1 MSISRRPK
9 DVDLRPK
16 KRAPTN
22 DNDID
27 YDRPSKR
34 RAFSDH
40 NDRPSLVPK
49 LSVPLHVDDL
59 REWHRRILLNLCR
72 IVVKDGVPQLNE
84 KIFYFYSPT
93 LGSLG
98 LRVGCCDCISMTKSV
113 SGDSLLYDE
122 NGKAH
127 QFQHGAANV
136 DGCATLVCQ
145 YRYFASD
152 GPSDLATRGCQP
164 PSQSNSISFGTNLIT
179 ESSIDDM
186 VSQNVF
192 RIVDSTPQKVALLR
206 LLVSAGLEIFKVP
219 LDNVRL
225 QQAIDA
231 SLPNEFFIDRFS
243 SNPIRI
249 PIWYSGGPRHSV
261 RVLKILYA
269 QYEFR
274 RYFEILSQIYP
285 GGVIGGAFCPIY
297 DYSILSLPP
306 IDKVRKPTLP
316 IPVKRELAT
325 SKLKH
330 YRRIISETKRRRTLK
345 PPSRTSLS
353 LAIERYYTT
362 KIKRVISKKSR
373 VYSSNGTR
381 IRFTL

>member
-1 MSISRRPK
+1 VLHSETEPKPTFFSFLSQMLCPSHGDPRMLICDRR
-9 DVDLRPK
+9 REHQ
-16 KRAPTN
+16 PTLSTTMTLTM
-22 DNDID
+22 I
-27 YDRPSKR
+27 
-34 RAFSDH
+34 

-49 LSVPLHVDDL
+49 LSVTLHSDNFK
-59 REWHRRILLNLCR
+59 EWHRRILLNLCK
-72 IVVKDGVPQLNE
+72 IVVKDGVSQLNE

-127 QFQHGAANV
+127 RFQHGAANV

-152 GPSDLATRGCQP
+152 GRSDLATRDCQP

-179 ESSIDDM
+179 ESSIDEM

-219 LDNVRL
+219 LNMDRL

-243 SNPIRI
+243 SNPKQMLE
-249 PIWYSGGPRHSV
+249 YN
-261 RVLKILYA
+261 LL
-269 QYEFR
+269 
-274 RYFEILSQIYP
+274 
-285 GGVIGGAFCPIY
+285 
-297 DYSILSLPP
+297 
-306 IDKVRKPTLP
+306 
-316 IPVKRELAT
+316 
-325 SKLKH
+325 
-330 YRRIISETKRRRTLK
+330 
-345 PPSRTSLS
+345 
-353 LAIERYYTT
+353 
-362 KIKRVISKKSR
+362 
-373 VYSSNGTR
+373 
-381 IRFTL
+381 